1 MDYEN
6 VSKEEEKII
15 ETECRKHSHQLYY
28 CLGRNGAKR
37 LLVKFF
43 DLEEDA
49 EIWAEINGSKVEKNP
64 LFKKL
69 VKK

>member
-64 LFKKL
+64 LFNKL